1 MLQDRHEPLAETA
14 GAVFAAQLHRE
25 LCAASLP
32 WFEAMLGEELRVV
45 GCEGPAW
52 CSQGVGCCVEVM
64 SHLEASW
71 L

>member
-45 GCEGPAW
+45 GCEGAAVW
-52 CSQGVGCCVEVM
+52 R
-64 SHLEASW
+64 
-71 L
+71 